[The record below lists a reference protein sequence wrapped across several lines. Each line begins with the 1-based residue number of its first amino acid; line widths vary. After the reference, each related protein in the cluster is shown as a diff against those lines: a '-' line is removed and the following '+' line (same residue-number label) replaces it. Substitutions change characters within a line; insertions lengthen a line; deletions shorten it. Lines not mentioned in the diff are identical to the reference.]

1 MIGLIN
7 FYYSDGMVGMFV
19 KEDIGNGR
27 TFTKGFITYDD
38 FWTVI
43 RSFIDLKL
51 KNLIILNF
59 CYL

>member
-7 FYYSDGMVGMFV
+7 FYYSDGMLGMFV
-19 KEDIGNGR
+19 NEDIGNGKK
-27 TFTKGFITYDD
+27 FSNGFITYDD

-51 KNLIILNF
+51 KNLIILKF